1 MSEVQKEQEA
11 KVEVNET
18 VVETSTQNNT
28 GEYIAESKKYR
39 QRAQTAEAE
48 LKELKDNVL
57 KQEQK
62 TLEEQNEYK
71 ELYETLKS
79 ENDKLKPKVEMFEVQ
94 EKQRREFL
102 LSQLSEED
110 QEIYNELPTN
120 KLEKHI
126 ERLGKNKVQIKDAK
140 EVTTSGKWASAT
152 KFGDLSKEDR
162 DEVRKNPTLW
172 KQFVEGYKS

>member
-120 KLEKHI
+120 KLEKHV
-126 ERLGKNKVQIKDAK
+126 ERLSKNKVQTKDAK
-140 EVTTSGKWASAT
+140 EVTSSGKWASSA

-162 DEVRKNPTLW
+162 EKARKDPTLW